1 MPKETDKP
9 KKTEN
14 ESFVKTEGTHVF
26 LVVWKTY
33 RSLLARADASKKRLG
48 LCDSDFRVLEVLLNK
63 GPLPVNTIGHKV
75 ELTTG
80 SITAAVDRL
89 EQKNLVVRKN
99 DANDRRVRLVE
110 LTPEGL
116 RLSKKMFAEHRKDME
131 KAAQA
136 LSSEERA
143 VLIGLLKRLGK
154 DNEV

>member
-9 KKTEN
+9 EKIEN
-14 ESFVKTEGTHVF
+14 VGSVKTDGTHVF

-48 LCDSDFRVLEVLLNK
+48 LGDSDFRVLEVLLNK

-89 EQKNLVVRKN
+89 EGKNLVVRKN

-131 KAAQA
+131 KAAQT

-154 DNEV
+154 GNEI

>member
-1 MPKETDKP
+1 
-9 KKTEN
+9 
-14 ESFVKTEGTHVF
+14 
-26 LVVWKTY
+26 
-33 RSLLARADASKKRLG
+33 
-48 LCDSDFRVLEVLLNK
+48 LEVLLNK
-63 GPLPVNTIGHKV
+63 GPLPVNSIGHKV

-80 SITAAVDRL
+80 SITTAVDRV
-89 EQKNLVVRKN
+89 EGKNLVVRKN
-99 DANDRRVRLVE
+99 DA
-110 LTPEGL
+110 PEGL

>member
-1 MPKETDKP
+1 MPKETDKLE
-9 KKTEN
+9 KMEN
-14 ESFVKTEGTHVF
+14 ESSVKTDGTFVF
-26 LVVWKTY
+26 LVIWKTY

-63 GPLPVNTIGHKV
+63 GLLPVNTIGHKV

-80 SITAAVDRL
+80 SITTAVDRL
-89 EQKNLVVRKN
+89 EGKNLVVRKN

-154 DNEV
+154 ENEV